1 VFDCEIFQNSE
12 TVLMTH
18 CVFDG
23 KFVSIM
29 HSILC
34 GGAIH
39 NIKSAEIFEKE
50 TARCFPIMLS

>member
-1 VFDCEIFQNSE
+1 
-12 TVLMTH
+12 MTH

-39 NIKSAEIFEKE
+39 NSKSAEIFEKE